1 MYVKCFS
8 IDREWK
14 SLTEEGQI
22 LLETDVS
29 SVKDFT
35 KHLQDKAELI
45 RHICSA
51 ELMNLMCFLIMWYVR
66 DFNSSNIVYWII
78 LRCS

>member
-1 MYVKCFS
+1 MFDFVQLQLKLMYFQCFS

-35 KHLQDKAELI
+35 KYLQDKAELSG
-45 RHICSA
+45 HICST
-51 ELMNLMCFLIMWYVR
+51 EPMNLNVFLNNV
-66 DFNSSNIVYWII
+66 V
-78 LRCS
+78 C